1 MDTTVLWH
9 GSISLQFIGQ
19 LVVAFQ
25 EDLGRLARI
34 VQDGDPIRLS
44 VSMPG
49 DLHKT
54 DPVPTHHR

>member
-9 GSISLQFIGQ
+9 GSIPLQFVGQ

-25 EDLGRLARI
+25 EDLRRLTRI
-34 VQDGDPIRLS
+34 VQDGDPIRLP

-54 DPVPTHHR
+54 DPIPTHHR